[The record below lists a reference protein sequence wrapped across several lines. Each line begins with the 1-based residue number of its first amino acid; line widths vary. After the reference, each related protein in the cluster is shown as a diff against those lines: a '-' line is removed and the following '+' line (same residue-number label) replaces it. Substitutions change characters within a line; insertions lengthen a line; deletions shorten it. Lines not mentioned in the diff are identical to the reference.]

1 VSSTAR
7 YQIDISQRVTGPAA
21 GVLVGSG
28 IVAAEMLTMIE
39 ARTAG
44 RAVLVLS
51 NGESIDIQLQDFFG
65 PEAAFT
71 VRGRFP
77 TFQ

>member
-1 VSSTAR
+1 
-7 YQIDISQRVTGPAA
+7 
-21 GVLVGSG
+21 
-28 IVAAEMLTMIE
+28 MIE